1 MPFSLGNMRDRAWGE
16 AGAVLYEPRAR
27 ALPRM
32 VTYSPLPQ
40 EGSALSCLPLGFPWL
55 TVTFPSCP
63 SQGSLPVAQPTSP
76 HSREPC
82 GTLHCWTS
90 PAEVLGLVLSDT
102 GAREEMSFW
111 LQERQRL
118 HREGKSDFHKNN
130 FSPLG
135 EKEAM

>member
-1 MPFSLGNMRDRAWGE
+1 MVRQGLSSTSPEL
-16 AGAVLYEPRAR
+16 EPYHG
-27 ALPRM
+27 M
-32 VTYSPLPQ
+32 VTYAPLPQ

-118 HREGKSDFHKNN
+118 HREGKSDFHENK

-135 EKEAM
+135 EKEEIIHLSAM